1 MSPAEMHEG
10 EVRYYSSPIMVKT
23 QQYMGTISSERLI
36 IESGTTIREFKI
48 ANIVD
53 ADPITLP
60 NNEPGLKIV
69 LSTTNGHKE
78 MIWSFPVRDVFKAG
92 EQHAW
97 ADLIKKV
104 VGNNHFAV
112 STSQSTPTR
121 VASMTTVPPQ
131 FPAYSQDEMEI
142 LKTAG
147 VRVKHTYYSLYLTN
161 FRLILQNASGKIG
174 REFVITELMDVSKME
189 SESGEPAIALT
200 IGTQTDVKQMVL
212 TFPSFGSREV
222 WMVRLSANLSMHAMP
237 PLTAQAPQMFT
248 LQPGEKTY
256 MSSPGTRVK
265 RASFT
270 AYLTN
275 TRFVLM
281 GSTNGTFAIVGE
293 FAVNTLKK
301 VVRIAGEFGEPGAC
315 LTIASREGKKN
326 MHMFFPSMDLREMWI
341 AKFEEIISPEQPQI
355 FGSTVSAQYSVTT
368 VTPQSRGSVQ
378 VKHCTVC
385 GTRNHPDDRF
395 CAMCGKSLGE
405 TGTVNATAVGE
416 AMPESLVSD
425 MFGGDGNVLKQRKER
440 TKREKRLR
448 HDNENDLASG
458 WSTKKRR
465 ELPPKHKRAL
475 KRSNEKKQYNGGV
488 VTFLTR
494 TVNVFGGY
502 NSDNPCDAVG
512 SFLITGIIW
521 AVISVVM
528 LAYALP
534 IILPITTAD
543 FPIIG
548 ALQGNV
554 LAMIVLTVVMLVL
567 LIVLVVIQ
575 GVLSGIFAKIFGE
588 DVSISE
594 TTIILIQSTLPY
606 AIVGWVPGFG
616 ILIAGFWSL
625 VSTIKKFNNDFDM
638 HNGVVAG
645 CSIFS
650 LATIAIVIV
659 VLDVV

>member
-1 MSPAEMHEG
+1 
-10 EVRYYSSPIMVKT
+10 MVKT
-23 QQYMGTISSERLI
+23 QQYIGTISSERLI

-48 ANIVD
+48 ASIIG

-104 VGNNHFAV
+104 VGNNLFSV
-112 STSQSTPTR
+112 STSQSTSTR
-121 VASMTTVPPQ
+121 VASVTTVSSQ
-131 FPAYSQDEMEI
+131 FPVYSQDEMEI

-147 VRVKHTYYSLYLTN
+147 VRVKHTYYALYLTN

-174 REFVITELMDVSKME
+174 REFAITELMDASRME

-200 IGTQTDVKQMVL
+200 IGSETDVKQMVL

-222 WMVRLSANLSMHAMP
+222 WMVRLSANLSVHAMP
-237 PLTAQAPQMFT
+237 LLAAQTPQMFT
-248 LQPGEKTY
+248 LHPGEKTH

-265 RASFT
+265 HASFT

-315 LTIASREGKKN
+315 LTIASREGKKD
-326 MHMFFPSMDLREMWI
+326 MHMFFPSMELREMWI
-341 AKFEEIISPEQPQI
+341 AKFEGIISPEQPQM
-355 FGSTVSAQYSVTT
+355 FDNTASAKYSVTT
-368 VTPQSRGSVQ
+368 VTPQSRGNAP
-378 VKHCTVC
+378 VKHCIVC
-385 GTRNHPDDRF
+385 GARNHPDDRF

-405 TGTVNATAVGE
+405 TGIINATAVGE
-416 AMPESLVSD
+416 EMLESSVSD
-425 MFGGDGNVLKQRKER
+425 MFGGNGNVLKQRKKK

-448 HDNENDLASG
+448 RDNENDLTSE
-458 WSTKKRR
+458 WNTKKRR
-465 ELPPKHKRAL
+465 EFQPKHKHAL
-475 KRSNEKKQYNGGV
+475 KRSNEKRLYNGGV
-488 VTFLTR
+488 VAFLTR
-494 TVNVFGGY
+494 TINVFGNY
-502 NSDNPCDAVG
+502 NSDSPCDAIG

-534 IILPITTAD
+534 MILPITTAN

-548 ALQGNV
+548 SLQSNV
-554 LAMIVLTVVMLVL
+554 LAMIVLAVVMLVL
-567 LIVLVVIQ
+567 LIVFVVIQ

-588 DVSISE
+588 DISIGE
-594 TTIILIQSTLPY
+594 TTIILMQNTLPY
-606 AIVGWVPGFG
+606 AILGWVPGGG
-616 ILIAGFWSL
+616 ILIAGIWSL
-625 VSTIKKFNNDFDM
+625 VSTIKKYNNAFDM
-638 HNGVVAG
+638 RNGVAVG

-650 LATIAIVIV
+650 LAMIVIIIV